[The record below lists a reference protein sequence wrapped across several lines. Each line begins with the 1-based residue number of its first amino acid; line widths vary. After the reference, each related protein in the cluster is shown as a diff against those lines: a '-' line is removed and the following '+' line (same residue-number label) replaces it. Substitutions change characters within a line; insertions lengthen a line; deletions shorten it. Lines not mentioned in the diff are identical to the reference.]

1 MYDLATAEED
11 THTNHVTL
19 AQEFSYAIHLG
30 LEVML
35 TDLDGELHF
44 LQLGAMLA
52 LSLALLLLIVILAVV
67 HDFADDRLR
76 ERCHFHEIQT
86 LFFGDCDRF
95 VALENAKVLAR
106 IVNDSDF
113 TFANPFIDSQF
124 SFVDP
129 NLLATRCRYSRLPR
143 SVEFMCFNILRNS
156 GRNPIADGFAA

>member
-11 THTNHVTL
+11 THTNNITL
-19 AQEFSYAIHLG
+19 FQEFPHAIHLG

-52 LSLALLLLIVILAVV
+52 LALALLLLIVILAVI
-67 HDFADDRLR
+67 HNLADNWLR

-86 LFFGDCDRF
+86 FFLGDRNRF
-95 VALENAKVLAR
+95 IALEYAKILAR

-129 NLLATRCRYSRLPR
+129 NLLASGSRFSQFPL
-143 SVEFMCFNILRNS
+143 SVVFMFFNILCNLL
-156 GRNPIADGFAA
+156 RNPIAD

>member
-11 THTNHVTL
+11 THTNNITL
-19 AQEFSYAIHLG
+19 AQELSHAIHLG

-35 TDLDGELHF
+35 TNLDGEFHF
-44 LQLGAMLA
+44 LQPRTMLGF
-52 LSLALLLLIVILAVV
+52 SLALLLLIVIFAVIYN
-67 HDFADDRLR
+67 FADDRLR

-86 LFFGDCDRF
+86 FSLGNRNGFI
-95 VALENAKVLAR
+95 ALQYTEVLAR

-129 NLLATRCRYSRLPR
+129 NLLASGTRFYRFPL
-143 SVEFMCFNILRNS
+143 SVIFMFFNILCNLS
-156 GRNPIADGFAA
+156 RNPIAD

>member
-1 MYDLATAEED
+1 MYDLTTAEED
-11 THTNHVTL
+11 THTNNITF
-19 AQEFSYAIHLG
+19 AQELSNAIHLG

-44 LQLGAMLA
+44 LQLGTMLTLA
-52 LSLALLLLIVILAVV
+52 LALLLLIVILAVV
-67 HDFADDRLR
+67 HNFANNRLR

-86 LFFGDCDRF
+86 FFFGDRNRF
-95 VALENAKVLAR
+95 IAFKYAKILAR

-129 NLLATRCRYSRLPR
+129 NLLASGYWFSQFPL
-143 SVEFMCFNILRNS
+143 SVIFVFFNILCNLL
-156 GRNPIADGFAA
+156 RNPFAY